1 MAQTEYY
8 NVVIYNE
15 KDGQPEGVQLKALT
29 KDEIKQYFDYVKIR
43 KLGMQPIGSHNE
55 NVVIPYSVRI
65 FSFSKKS
72 TLNGENQAI
81 HRKSIADRAKSLGD
95 FLTACEEYGQELDMK
110 NLLGFNLFDI
120 LNGLSPE
127 PTDEDD
133 SEPNKY
139 FNLYIETP
147 NKDYSEQEIY
157 NTFGYTV
164 LDKKEI
170 NQYIDLLKRKSWGE
184 HTIGQYTIQV
194 TPPTDIK
201 IFDLSN
207 VVHKGDDYTREE
219 LIKMVP
225 LNPDDKITL
234 YEQFES
240 YGVDVTKEM
249 FGEDI
254 DILLN
259 NLQLDI
265 QLAQRGINA
274 GTGEKGTFF
283 TEGEMKGQSN
293 GGSSTGG
300 NLGDR
305 TTLIY
310 PKEFEE
316 GILDGS
322 VEPAFNVEKI
332 ASVFANHLKN
342 LRYENGQMIGV
353 FGQWGR
359 GKSYFVRQV
368 FKKLNLIVD
377 EKETRDEE
385 TKWNWFIHLLL
396 KNNFNPF
403 RQKNNPSE
411 DENIP
416 FLLVQFQAWKY
427 QTTPSIWAYLYETV
441 INEYL
446 NVNRGKKLFRI
457 FKLNNK
463 RNGKWKSW
471 IWPVIVIIFGILW
484 ILVFN
489 FNDKLQGFNFFIKW
503 SGGLV
508 SFLTIVFKLSYFGY
522 FSKDPAIRIFNT
534 ISKVPSFKSILG
546 VQAEIQK
553 ELVSLI
559 QSWIEIIPDK
569 RILLFIDDLDRYSEH
584 QLMDIVDSLR
594 VIIDD
599 EKINKNLL
607 VLVAL
612 DEEKLIVAINEK
624 YKKLTEKEK
633 NSELANEY
641 LDKLFISALKLCP
654 ISDDERAEFIRKIA
668 KQINPVEVKSTKTGE
683 EQAIDKTSS
692 EETEFDEEIIN
703 GKEESEG
710 TVDSD
715 QNDESEV
722 IPVMADFK
730 SKTGQ
735 QQNLDKTEIDALTSK
750 IKITKTEL
758 TPRQIRIVVYR
769 YLLARNLWLAFY
781 GNINWKTDDAI
792 GEIMR
797 LSGYSKE
804 DVKAETKINGGLFK
818 ICQMVVAY

>member
-1 MAQTEYY
+1 MGPKDYY
-8 NVVIYNE
+8 NVVIYNT
-15 KDGQPEGVQLKALT
+15 KDRKPEGVQLKALT
-29 KDEIKQYFDYVKIR
+29 KDEIKQYFAYIKIG
-43 KLGMQPIGSHNE
+43 KLGLQPIGSHFE
-55 NVVIPYSVRI
+55 NVVIPDSVRI
-65 FSFSKKS
+65 FDFSNKM

-81 HRKSIADRAKSLGD
+81 HRKSIADRANSLGD
-95 FLTACEEYGQELDMK
+95 FLTACEEYGRELDMK
-110 NLLGFNLFDI
+110 DLLGFNLFDI
-120 LNGLSPE
+120 LNDSPPE
-127 PTDEDD
+127 SPDEDD
-133 SEPNKY
+133 TEPNEY
-139 FNLYIETP
+139 LNLYIETP

-157 NTFGYTV
+157 DTFGYTV
-164 LDKKEI
+164 LNKKEI
-170 NQYIDLLKRKSWGE
+170 NQYINLLKRKYWGE

-225 LNPDDKITL
+225 LNPGDKITL

-249 FGEDI
+249 FEEDI

-283 TEGEMKGQSN
+283 IEGKSKGLSN
-293 GGSSTGG
+293 SGSSSEGD
-300 NLGDR
+300 LGDKESR
-305 TTLIY
+305 IY
-310 PKEFEE
+310 PKEFQE

-322 VEPAFNVEKI
+322 VEPAFKVEKI
-332 ASVFANHLKN
+332 ALVFSNHLKN
-342 LRYENGQMIGV
+342 LKHENGQMIGV

-359 GKSYFVRQV
+359 GKTYFLKEVFSLLHSDNKNQFLQV
-368 FKKLNLIVD
+368 N
-377 EKETRDEE
+377 
-385 TKWNWFIHLLL
+385 
-396 KNNFNPF
+396 
-403 RQKNNPSE
+403 
-411 DENIP
+411 
-416 FLLVQFQAWKY
+416 FQAWRY
-427 QTTPSIWAYLYETV
+427 QNTPSIWAYLYETF
-441 INEYL
+441 NDEYL
-446 NVNRGKKLFRI
+446 KVRWYEKLLRV
-457 FKLNNK
+457 FKLNEK

-471 IWPVIVIIFGILW
+471 IVPLFTIVFGIVW

-489 FNDKLQGFNFFIKW
+489 FNDKLQGLNFLVKW
-503 SGGLV
+503 SGGLA
-508 SFLTIVFKLSYFGY
+508 SFLIIIFKLSYFGY
-522 FSKDPAIRIFNT
+522 FSKDPAIKILNT

-553 ELVSLI
+553 ELVYLV
-559 QSWIEIIPDK
+559 QTWTEIAKDK
-569 RILLFIDDLDRYSEH
+569 RILFFIDDLDRCSEH
-584 QLMDIVDSLR
+584 QLMNIIDSLR
-594 VIIDD
+594 VMLDD
-599 EKINKNLL
+599 EKINKHLL

-612 DEEKLIVAINEK
+612 DEVKLIAAINGK
-624 YKKLTEKEK
+624 YEKLTEEEK
-633 NSELANEY
+633 IPKLANEY
-641 LDKLFISALKLCP
+641 LDKLFISAIKLSP
-654 ISDDERAEFIRKIA
+654 ISNDERVEFIRKIA

-683 EQAIDKTSS
+683 EQEVDKTSS
-692 EETEFDEEIIN
+692 EETELHEEIID
-703 GKEESEG
+703 GKEELEA
-710 TVDSD
+710 TVNSD
-715 QNDESEV
+715 QDDESEV

-781 GNINWKTDDAI
+781 GNLNWKTDDAI

-804 DVKAETKINGGLFK
+804 DVKAETKINGGLLK

>member
-1 MAQTEYY
+1 MEQNEYY
-8 NVVIYNE
+8 NVVIYNK
-15 KDGQPEGVQLKALT
+15 KDGQEIGVQLKALT

-43 KLGMQPIGSHNE
+43 KLDMQPIGSHNE

-81 HRKSIADRAKSLGD
+81 HRKSIAERANSLGD
-95 FLTACEEYGQELDMK
+95 FLKACEEYGQELDMK

-133 SEPNKY
+133 FEPNKY

-147 NKDYSEQEIY
+147 NKEYSEQEIY

-170 NQYIDLLKRKSWGE
+170 NQYIDLLKRKFWGE
-184 HTIGQYTIQV
+184 HTIGKYALQV
-194 TPPTDIK
+194 TSPTAIK

-207 VVHKGDDYTREE
+207 VVHKGDHYTREE

-234 YEQFES
+234 FEQFER
-240 YGVDVTKEM
+240 YGVDITKEM

-265 QLAQRGINA
+265 QLSQRGIDA
-274 GTGEKGTFF
+274 GTGEEGTFF
-283 TEGEMKGQSN
+283 TEGKSKGQSN
-293 GGSSTGG
+293 SGSSAEGD
-300 NLGDR
+300 LGDKESR
-305 TTLIY
+305 IY
-310 PKEFEE
+310 PKEFQE
-316 GILDGS
+316 GILDSS

-342 LRYENGQMIGV
+342 LKHENGQMIAV

-359 GKSYFVRQV
+359 GKTYFLKEVFSMVHSDIKNQFLQV
-368 FKKLNLIVD
+368 N
-377 EKETRDEE
+377 
-385 TKWNWFIHLLL
+385 
-396 KNNFNPF
+396 
-403 RQKNNPSE
+403 
-411 DENIP
+411 
-416 FLLVQFQAWKY
+416 FQAWRY
-427 QTTPSIWAYLYETV
+427 QNTPSIWAYLYETF
-441 INEYL
+441 NEEYL
-446 NVNRGKKLFRI
+446 KVRWYAKLFRV
-457 FKLNNK
+457 FKLNEK

-471 IWPVIVIIFGILW
+471 ILPLFIIVFGIVW

-489 FNDKLQGFNFFIKW
+489 FNDKLQALNFLIKW

-508 SFLTIVFKLSYFGY
+508 SFLIIVFKLSYFGY
-522 FSKDPAIRIFNT
+522 FSKEPAIKILNT
-534 ISKVPSFKSILG
+534 ISKVPSFKGVLG

-553 ELVSLI
+553 ELVYLI
-559 QSWIEIIPDK
+559 QTWTKIAKNK
-569 RILLFIDDLDRYSEH
+569 RILLFIDDLDRCSEH
-584 QLMDIVDSLR
+584 QLINIIDSLR
-594 VIIDD
+594 VMLDD
-599 EKINKNLL
+599 EKINKHLL

-612 DEEKLIVAINEK
+612 DEVKLIAAINGK
-624 YKKLTEKEK
+624 YEKLTEEEK
-633 NSELANEY
+633 FPKLANEY
-641 LDKLFISALKLCP
+641 LDKLFISAIKLCP
-654 ISDDERAEFIRKIA
+654 ISDDERAEFIKKIA
-668 KQINPVEVKSTKTGE
+668 KQINQVEVKSTKTGE
-683 EQAIDKTSS
+683 EEVDKTSS
-692 EETEFDEEIIN
+692 KETETDEEIID
-703 GKEESEG
+703 GKEES
-710 TVDSD
+710 VDSD
-715 QNDESEV
+715 QDDELEV

-730 SKTGQ
+730 SKSGQ
-735 QQNLDKTEIDALTSK
+735 QQNLDKTEIDALSSK
-750 IKITKTEL
+750 IKISKTEL

-781 GNINWKTDDAI
+781 GNLDWKTDDAI
-792 GEIMR
+792 SEIMR
-797 LSGYSKE
+797 LSGFSTE
-804 DVKAETKINGGLFK
+804 DIKAETSVNGGLFK